1 MKTETRQ
8 YEIKVQSNLLEDISN
23 HSGRFTAIGVLFLVL
38 GIAAIA
44 FPWTA
49 ALSLDLAIGALLV
62 VAGAAQIL
70 QSLSGPRGTSFLP
83 SLALGILALIIGAL
97 MLFFPLA
104 GAITLASLVM
114 FFLLL
119 TGTVKTLFA
128 FQVRPVS
135 GWGWILTSG
144 LLSLALGLL
153 ILFQF
158 TATNVP
164 WILGLLL
171 GVDFLFTG
179 VWILMLV
186 ASAKRLS

>member
-1 MKTETRQ
+1 MKTESRH
-8 YEIKVQSNLLEDISN
+8 YEVKVQHNLLEDIRN
-23 HSGRFTAIGVLFLVL
+23 RSGWFTAIGIIFLVL
-38 GIAAIA
+38 GVAAIA

-49 ALSLDLAIGALLV
+49 ALSLDLAIGTILV
-62 VAGAAQIL
+62 IAGAAQIL
-70 QSLSGPRGTSFLP
+70 QSLSGPRGTTFMP
-83 SLALGILALIIGAL
+83 SLALGILALVIGAL

-119 TGTVKTLFA
+119 TGTIKTLFA
-128 FQVRPVS
+128 FQVRPVT

-144 LLSLALGLL
+144 LLSLALGFL

-179 VWILMLV
+179 IWILMLV
-186 ASAKRLS
+186 ASARRLS